1 MDQNRRPVVLVGVVP
16 RRAASVVGAAA
27 DFAEAFGAELVCAH
41 VDVGHYLVEALPDG
55 SLVSLPVDPELLEE
69 TGDEESRFP
78 SALRQDIEQ
87 TMSDRDVPWSTRM
100 IAGEPARALSALAAK
115 LNAAMIVVG
124 TREPGLRGSLQEFL
138 TGSVAVHLAHHQHR
152 PVVVIPLTP
161 APEARQPWE
170 QDAEA

>member
-1 MDQNRRPVVLVGVVP
+1 MDQNRRPVVLVGVVQ
-16 RRAASVVGAAA
+16 RRVASVVGGAAA
-27 DFAEAFGAELVCAH
+27 FAEAFGAELVCAH

-69 TGDEESRFP
+69 GGNEESRFP
-78 SALRQDIEQ
+78 EALRQAIAQELH
-87 TMSDRDVPWSTRM
+87 DRDIPWSTRM
-100 IAGEPARALSALAAK
+100 IAGEPARALSALAGK
-115 LNAAMIVVG
+115 LDATMIVVG

-161 APEARQPWE
+161 APESRQPWE
-170 QDAEA
+170 VDA

>member
-1 MDQNRRPVVLVGVVP
+1 MDQNRRPVVLVGVVQ
-16 RRAASVVGAAA
+16 RRVASVVTGAAA
-27 DFAEAFGAELVCAH
+27 FAEAFGAELVCAH

-69 TGDEESRFP
+69 GGDEEARFP
-78 SALRQDIEQ
+78 EALRREIQQTLQD
-87 TMSDRDVPWSTRM
+87 RGVAWSTRM
-100 IAGEPARALSALAAK
+100 IAGEPARALSALAGK
-115 LNAAMIVVG
+115 LDALMIVVG

-170 QDAEA
+170 TDI